1 MGGAWR
7 KMAKK
12 KMSGE
17 ERKTEIALAAR
28 GEFAKAGFYGT
39 SMRDIAKAANVSE
52 ALIYRHFPSK
62 EVLYKEIY
70 FYIDSQI
77 ELLGQYFNQH
87 EPSTETLVRMVF
99 ALSTMIMS
107 EMPGRQEDQKIFER
121 LLVYSLLENTSFAK
135 SVFEKY
141 DRELTPLWTASVATA
156 QKNGDMYEPLIDSVA
171 KMWLS
176 HHLIMAINF
185 LHLSGESL
193 FPYGGSKRDLILG
206 MVIFILRGTGLKDE
220 TIRRHFTVESLEEI
234 VTEIFA

>member
-1 MGGAWR
+1 
-7 KMAKK
+7 MAKK

-17 ERKTEIALAAR
+17 ERKAEIALAAR
-28 GEFAKAGFYGT
+28 GEFSKTGFYGT
-39 SMRDIAKAANVSE
+39 SMRDIAKAADVSE
-52 ALIYRHFPSK
+52 ALIYRHFSSK

-77 ELLGQYFNQH
+77 ELLGQYFNKH
-87 EPSTETLVRMVF
+87 EPSTETLVKIVY

-135 SVFEKY
+135 SVFDKY
-141 DRELTPLWTASVATA
+141 DRKLTPLWTASVATA
-156 QKNGDMYEPLIDSVA
+156 QKNGDMYDPLVDSVA

-176 HHLIMAINF
+176 HHLVMAINF

-193 FPYGGSKRDLILG
+193 FPYGGSKRDLIHG
-206 MVIFILRGTGLKDE
+206 MVVFILRGTGLKDE
-220 TIRRHFTVESLEEI
+220 TIRQHFKVENLEET
-234 VTEIFA
+234 VTEIFVPISA